1 VGYTRGN
8 TTAGQIKETS
18 GMEVRLRP
26 RRKTATSSYSQQTV
40 VLPNVCPECEG
51 PGYLEHI
58 NLVRETK
65 TQACRDCG
73 LIWESAITD
82 V

>member
-1 VGYTRGN
+1 
-8 TTAGQIKETS
+8 
-18 GMEVRLRP
+18 MEVRLRP
-26 RRKTATSSYSQQTV
+26 RRKAASTTSFTEQTV
-40 VLPNVCPECEG
+40 VLPNACPACGG

-65 TQACRDCG
+65 TQTCRNCD
-73 LIWESAITD
+73 LLWESAIAE

>member
-1 VGYTRGN
+1 
-8 TTAGQIKETS
+8 
-18 GMEVRLRP
+18 MEVRLRP
-26 RRKTATSSYSQQTV
+26 RRKATSSFTEQTA
-40 VLPNVCPECEG
+40 VLPNVCPQCGG

-65 TQACRDCG
+65 TQTCQPCNVM
-73 LIWESAITD
+73 WESAIAE